1 MIPTR
6 FALTLAAGL
15 AVSCS
20 AAAHTEL
27 QSADW
32 CAQGIVMY
40 IGDFTLTREE
50 LVAEAHRRQQAAGS
64 LCAQDANRPIGASGG
79 DSTCGVFDPPSYEV
93 ARAMALAAC
102 GAPESAA
109 PAQDSGIVAF
119 VSDPP
124 SFNAADHHQTFNFDS
139 GLSGLCG
146 VCIPHRAIAH
156 PIDHN

>member
-6 FALTLAAGL
+6 FAVTLAAGI

-20 AAAHTEL
+20 AVAHTEFA
-27 QSADW
+27 SADW
-32 CAQGIVMY
+32 CTQGIVMY
-40 IGDFTLTREE
+40 IGDFTLTHDE
-50 LVAEAHRRQQAAGS
+50 LVAEARRRREAASS

-93 ARAMALAAC
+93 ARAMAQAAC
-102 GAPESAA
+102 GAPESTAAA
-109 PAQDSGIVAF
+109 PDSGIVAF

-124 SFNAADHHQTFNFDS
+124 SFNAPDHHLTFNFDS

-146 VCIPHRAIAH
+146 VCVPRRAIAH
-156 PIDHN
+156 PIGHD